1 MKLPSLIKPMSDQG
15 SELAQAFGRLRH
27 VVITIA
33 IFSGIINLLA
43 LTGSLFMMQ
52 VYDRVLASRSLP
64 TLIALAIITV
74 ILYVFQGALDF
85 VRSRIMVRVAARLDQ
100 TFGERLYRCVL
111 ILPLRMRSN
120 GDGMQPIRDLDT
132 LRSFLS
138 GPGPLAL
145 LDLPWMPIFL
155 IFVFLLHPW
164 LGLLSLVGIITLLGL
179 TLLTERLSK
188 APARESQKESA
199 LRSSL
204 ALGCVRNAEVM
215 RAMGLTNRMV
225 ERWLNANNRHLQAQ
239 ERTSDVVGGIGAV
252 SKVVRFVLQSAMLG
266 MAAYLTIRG
275 EVSPGAIIASS
286 ITSSRALA
294 PIEAVIANWKGFLAA
309 RQSKQRLEDVLKAM
323 PEQEAPMALPV
334 PRNTL
339 SLEAVTVCAPGGQ
352 TPLIHNVSL
361 KLTAGQG
368 VGIIGPSAA
377 GKSTLVRAM
386 VGVWPVV
393 RGHVRIDGAA
403 IDQWDADALGKHI
416 GYLPQDVELFDG
428 TVAEN
433 ISRFELEPSP
443 EAIVAAAQAAD
454 VHQMILHLPD
464 GYETKVGDGGSALSA
479 GQRQR
484 IGLARALYGDPFLVV
499 LDEPNSNLDAE
510 GEAALSKA
518 IENVRARGGIVVV
531 VAHRPSALNAVDLV
545 AVMANGA
552 LQAFGPKEEVL
563 QKTTQPAKPP
573 VASSGKIAKGMQ
585 TQARFVKGVSA

>member
-1 MKLPSLIKPMSDQG
+1 MKFPSVIKSVGDQG
-15 SELAQAFGRLRH
+15 SELAQAFSRLRH
-27 VVITIA
+27 VAITVTV
-33 IFSGIINLLA
+33 FSCIINLLA

-52 VYDRVLASRSLP
+52 VYDRVLASRSIP

-74 ILYVFQGALDF
+74 ILYVFQGSLDF
-85 VRSRIMVRVAARLDQ
+85 IRSRIMVRVAARLDQ

-111 ILPLRMRSN
+111 VLPLRMRSS

-132 LRSFLS
+132 LRNFLS
-138 GPGPLAL
+138 GAGPLAL

-164 LGLLSLVGIITLLGL
+164 LGLLSLTGMVILIGL

-188 APARESQKESA
+188 APAKESQKESA
-199 LRSSL
+199 IRSSL

-225 ERWLNANNRHLQAQ
+225 ERWLSANTRHLQAQ

-252 SKVVRFVLQSAMLG
+252 SKIVRFVMQSAMLG
-266 MAAYLTIRG
+266 MAAYLTIQG

-309 RQSKQRLEDVLKAM
+309 RQSRQRLEDVLRAM
-323 PEQEAPMALPV
+323 PKQEAPMALPA
-334 PRNTL
+334 PKNTL
-339 SLEAVTVCAPGGQ
+339 SLEAVAVCAPGGQ
-352 TPLIHNVSL
+352 SPLIQNVSL
-361 KLTAGQG
+361 KLEAGQG
-368 VGIIGPSAA
+368 LGVIGPSAA
-377 GKSTLVRAM
+377 GKSTLVRAI
-386 VGVWPVV
+386 VGVWPLV
-393 RGHVRIDGAA
+393 RGNVRIDGAA
-403 IDQWDADALGKHI
+403 LDQWDSDELGKHI

-433 ISRFELEPSP
+433 ISRFEIEPNP

-464 GYETKVGDGGSALSA
+464 GYETRVGDGGSALSA

-484 IGLARALYGDPFLVV
+484 LGLARALYGDPFLVV

-518 IENVRARGGIVVV
+518 IEGVRARGGIVVV
-531 VAHRPSALNAVDLV
+531 VAHRPTALNAVDLV
-545 AVMANGA
+545 AVMANGT
-552 LQAFGPKEEVL
+552 LQAFGPKDEVL
-563 QKTTQPAKPP
+563 QKMTQSAKPP
-573 VASSGKIAKGMQ
+573 MAPPGEMAKEMKVR
-585 TQARFVKGVSA
+585 ANFVRGLSA